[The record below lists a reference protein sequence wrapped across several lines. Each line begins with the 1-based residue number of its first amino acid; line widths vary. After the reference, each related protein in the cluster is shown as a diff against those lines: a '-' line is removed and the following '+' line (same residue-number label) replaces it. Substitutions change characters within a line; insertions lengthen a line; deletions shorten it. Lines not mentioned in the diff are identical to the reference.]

1 VNIEKI
7 AQRITQLGTQI
18 HQLNKTSQDEL
29 GLSFFQYHLLNTLR
43 KKPGQSL
50 QKLAQN
56 CAIHPSTLTQSL
68 KPLLK
73 RKLVGINI
81 HPSDS
86 RSKILFLTKTGND
99 SLVYFSEKFAILN
112 PLLTEIKLD

>member
-1 VNIEKI
+1 MNIEQL

-29 GLSFFQYHLLNTLR
+29 GLSFFQYHLLNNLR

-73 RKLVGINI
+73 KKLVGVSP

-86 RSKILFLTKTGND
+86 RSKILFLTNEGNQA
-99 SLVYFSEKFAILN
+99 LVYFSENFDLLN
-112 PLLTEIKLD
+112 TVLHQVKL